1 MLLIYLL
8 CHQVRIL
15 THTAWI
21 LDSIPSSLLPVMD
34 LVDFDDALQGRRNR
48 HYYKH
53 LGLHRYLVFFRL
65 SRRAEDLLLRWL
77 LAGYDREVGEY
88 EMNWLNGS
96 LVCGG
101 LLQIVKGALLMSEVE
116 ERIWRSE

>member
-1 MLLIYLL
+1 
-8 CHQVRIL
+8 
-15 THTAWI
+15 
-21 LDSIPSSLLPVMD
+21 MD
-34 LVDFDDALQGRRNR
+34 LVDFQDALQGRRNR
-48 HYYKH
+48 YYSKH
-53 LGLHRYLVFFRL
+53 LGLHRYLVFLRL

-101 LLQIVKGALLMSEVE
+101 LLQIIKGALLMSEVE